1 MKKITLS
8 AVTIGEAERSGVEAA
23 LDGERSAQQLEQRF
37 GEYIGCDYAVATCN
51 ETAALHLCMMAVDL
65 KRGDK
70 ILCSVN
76 AHPNV
81 PEVVRHFDAEPI
93 FIDIDPEDYNID
105 LDQMDRFLAKN
116 KSKKLKGAIIS
127 HVAGQPVDIE
137 RLYEIAKKYKIMI
150 IHDANDALGATYE
163 GIRIGSRELYERY
176 GDDELLS
183 LTTFSFNPHRPHNT
197 YAGGMLTTTDSDIE
211 ERARLLA
218 QNAIVK
224 NEWDESGKLGYIYD
238 VVDIGLEYIMSD
250 LEAGF
255 NLARLERNDEAIE
268 RRRQIAEIYY
278 KGLSGI
284 AQIELPAKKR
294 DHIFTKYIIKIDK
307 NRDSFARELYKRG
320 IETGL
325 HYIPLHLLSYYKQK
339 YNLRVNDYP
348 KALHNFQ
355 QILSI
360 PIHEGMSDEDAHY
373 VVEKIQEVAKSR
385 A

>member
-1 MKKITLS
+1 MKKITLD
-8 AVTIGEAERSGVEAA
+8 AITIGEAERSGVEAA
-23 LDGERSAQQLEQRF
+23 LTGERSASELEGLF

-93 FIDIDPEDYNID
+93 FIDIDPDDFNID

-116 KSKKLKGAIIS
+116 KSKKLKGVIVS
-127 HVAGQPVDIE
+127 HVAGQSVDIE
-137 RLYEIAKKYKIMI
+137 RLYEIAKKYKIMV
-150 IHDANDALGATYE
+150 IHDANDAMGATYE
-163 GIRIGSRELYERY
+163 GIRLGSRELYEKY
-176 GDDELLS
+176 GDESVLS
-183 LTTFSFNPHRPHNT
+183 LATFSFNPHRYHST
-197 YAGGMLTTTDSDIE
+197 FAGGMLTTIDEKIE

-238 VVDIGLEYIMSD
+238 VVDIGLEYTMSD

-255 NLARLERNDEAIE
+255 NQVRLAKNDEAIT
-268 RRRQIAEIYY
+268 RRKEIAAIYY
-278 KGLSGI
+278 ERLEKI
-284 AQIELPAKKR
+284 PQIELPVQKR

-348 KALHNFQ
+348 KALRNFQ